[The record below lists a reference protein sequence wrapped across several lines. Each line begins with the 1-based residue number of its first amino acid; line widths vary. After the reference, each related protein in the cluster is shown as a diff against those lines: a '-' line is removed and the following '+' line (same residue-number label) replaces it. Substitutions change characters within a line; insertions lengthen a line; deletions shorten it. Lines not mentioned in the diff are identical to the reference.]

1 MKRAAPP
8 PLPWLARLRG
18 INWRR
23 LNYVLIPAARSRRPT
38 AAPFGEPGSRGARWI
53 LRLYRAFTREGR
65 WLFMMTLVT
74 GAFAVDVTDT
84 QVYLLFSLLV
94 AAIAAS
100 LLVSPFVRLREL
112 SLRVHSPPRVFVG
125 AEVSFVVECA
135 RSAPGPDAP
144 AVPPLRVEGPFL
156 PYFGSWLSRPASIAG
171 AGYGA
176 SSSTTL
182 KAHFFERGD
191 LTLGRF
197 RVSALLPF
205 GLASGPPLESDPV
218 RLRVVPRPA
227 NVRRIRMD
235 LVAREQPG
243 GIALASNTGESM
255 DLRGVRPY
263 RKGDRIRDLSARTW
277 ARTGKPAVREY
288 QEEYF
293 TRVGVVLDCVARVTP
308 RALRLRDRVG
318 GEEAFEAAVSLTA
331 GVVAHLAG
339 GDALVDLLVTGGEIH
354 ALTLGRS
361 LGFLEQALDHL
372 ASADLEPNV
381 DRSRLL
387 ERLAPYLARL
397 SAVVMVATVWDEP
410 REAFVR
416 GIEKSG
422 VRVRAVVVG
431 DPTDVPASPSRTVV
445 SVASIQAGTGLVL

>member
-1 MKRAAPP
+1 VSAETS
-8 PLPWLARLRG
+8 WLARLRAVD
-18 INWRR
+18 WQR

-38 AAPFGEPGSRGARWI
+38 AEPFGEPVSRGGRWL

-65 WLFMMTLVT
+65 WLFAIALVT
-74 GAFAVDVTDT
+74 GAFAVDVTHT

-94 AAIAAS
+94 SAILAS
-100 LLVSPFVRLREL
+100 LLVSPSLRLPGR
-112 SLRVHSPPRVFVG
+112 SLRVHAPPRVFVG

-135 RSAPGPDAP
+135 RTEPGPAT
-144 AVPPLRVEGPFL
+144 AWLRVEGPFL
-156 PYFGSWLSRPASIAG
+156 PYFGHWLSRPAPLADAG
-171 AGYGA
+171 LGA
-176 SSSTTL
+176 SASTTL
-182 KAHFFERGD
+182 TARFSQRGD

-197 RVSALLPF
+197 RVSALVPL
-205 GLASGPPLESDPV
+205 GLASGPPLQSDPV

-227 NVRRIRMD
+227 NVVRLGMELATRY
-235 LVAREQPG
+235 QPG
-243 GIALASNTGESM
+243 GVALASNTGESM

-293 TRVGVVLDCVARVTP
+293 TRVGVVLDCVAPGKRSA
-308 RALRLRDRVG
+308 RS
-318 GEEAFEAAVSLTA
+318 EEAFEAAVSLTA
-331 GVVAHLAG
+331 GVVAHLG
-339 GDALVDLLVTGGEIH
+339 RGDALVDLLVTGGEIH

-372 ASADLEPNV
+372 AVAELEDDV
-381 DRSRLL
+381 DRDHLL

-397 SAVVMVATVWDEP
+397 SAVVMIVDGWDEA

-416 GIEKSG
+416 GVEKNG
-422 VRVRAVVVG
+422 VRVHTIAVG
-431 DPTDVPASPSRTVV
+431 ALASAGAPVKVV
-445 SVASIQAGTGLVL
+445 SVASIRAGTGLVL